1 MTTYNTQQLQ
11 EIDGLHHIHP
21 FTDHKALMEKGTRV
35 ITKADGVY
43 LWDSDG
49 NKILDGM
56 AGLWCV
62 NIGYGRQELVDAA
75 TNQMRELP
83 YYNNFFQT
91 THPPAIE
98 LSKVLV
104 DISPPQF
111 NHVFFTNSGSEA
123 NDTMVRM
130 VRHFWSL
137 EGKPEKTVIISRE
150 NAYHGSTMGALTF
163 MGIKDRRDP
172 FGPLIPK
179 VKFIKYNEE
188 EDLNK
193 MREEAKILKKP
204 FRYNRMW
211 REKNSKDAPQNIKPV
226 IRIKSPIKGET
237 IIEDIIQGTIKV
249 SNQEIDDF
257 IILRS
262 DGTPTYMLS
271 VVVDDYDMK
280 VTHLIRGHDHL
291 TNTFRQN
298 VIYEAMQWNKPITAH
313 IPLIL
318 GSDGSKMSKRH
329 GAIDVEEY
337 KIKGIL
343 PNALINYMLRLGWS
357 HGDDE
362 IISLEN
368 AIKWFSLE
376 KIGKSPA
383 KFDNEKLIS
392 VNSHYIKELNN
403 DEIIKFLESYY
414 ISKYKIKIDEISI
427 KRLNLG
433 LDDIKSRSRDLNQ
446 LAEMSLFYCSK
457 FPLSISKKAQKYIKK
472 VDKTIFKDLLVVL
485 GNTENDFKK
494 QKIEEIMSKFLIE
507 KGLKL
512 SDIIQYIRA
521 MITGLDVSPRIYD
534 IMEILGFLEIKKR
547 IENFIHG

>member
-1 MTTYNTQQLQ
+1 MKTVTRFAPSPTGNFHIGSARTALFNWLFAKNTKGKFLLRI
-11 EIDGLHHIHP
+11 ED
-21 FTDHKALMEKGTRV
+21 TDKARS
-35 ITKADGVY
+35 TKE
-43 LWDSDG
+43 SI
-49 NKILDGM
+49 NKILDGLKWLNLDWNNEIIYQSKKQKRHREI
-56 AGLWCV
+56 AEELLKKGL
-62 NIGYGRQELVDAA
+62 
-75 TNQMRELP
+75 
-83 YYNNFFQT
+83 
-91 THPPAIE
+91 
-98 LSKVLV
+98 
-104 DISPPQF
+104 
-111 NHVFFTNSGSEA
+111 
-123 NDTMVRM
+123 
-130 VRHFWSL
+130 
-137 EGKPEKTVIISRE
+137 
-150 NAYHGSTMGALTF
+150 AYKCFCS
-163 MGIKDRRDP
+163 
-172 FGPLIPK
+172 
-179 VKFIKYNEE
+179 EE
-188 EDLNK
+188 ELNK

-211 REKNSKDAPQNIKPV
+211 REKNPKESPKNIKPV

-237 IIEDIIQGTIKV
+237 KIDDIIQGTIRV
-249 SNQEIDDF
+249 SNEEMDDF
-257 IILRS
+257 IIMRS

-271 VVVDDYDMK
+271 VVVDDHDMN
-280 VTHLIRGHDHL
+280 VTHIVRGHDHL

-298 VIYEAMQWNKPITAH
+298 VIYDAMKWDKPITSH

-337 KIKGIL
+337 KMKGIL
-343 PNALINYMLRLGWS
+343 PSALINYMLRLGWS

-392 VNSHYIKELNN
+392 VNSHYIKELKN

-414 ISKYKIKIDEISI
+414 SSKYKIKIDEISV

-433 LDDIKSRSRDLNQ
+433 LNDIKLRSRDLNQ

-457 FPLSISKKAQKYIKK
+457 FPLSISKKAEKYIKK
-472 VDKTIFKDLLVVL
+472 ADKTIFTDLLIVL
-485 GNTENDFKK
+485 ENIKNDFKK
-494 QKIEEIMSKFLIE
+494 QKIEEIISKFLIE

-534 IMEILGFLEIKKR
+534 IMEILGFVEIKKR
-547 IENFIHG
+547 IENFING

>member
-1 MTTYNTQQLQ
+1 MKIVTRFAPSPTGN
-11 EIDGLHHIHP
+11 LHIGSARTAL
-21 FTDHKALMEKGTRV
+21 FNWLFAKNIKGKFLLRIEDTDKVRS
-35 ITKADGVY
+35 TKE
-43 LWDSDG
+43 SI
-49 NKILDGM
+49 NKILDGLTWLNLQWDDQIIYQSKNQKRHKEV
-56 AGLWCV
+56 AEELLKKGL
-62 NIGYGRQELVDAA
+62 
-75 TNQMRELP
+75 
-83 YYNNFFQT
+83 
-91 THPPAIE
+91 
-98 LSKVLV
+98 
-104 DISPPQF
+104 
-111 NHVFFTNSGSEA
+111 
-123 NDTMVRM
+123 
-130 VRHFWSL
+130 
-137 EGKPEKTVIISRE
+137 
-150 NAYHGSTMGALTF
+150 AYKCFCS
-163 MGIKDRRDP
+163 
-172 FGPLIPK
+172 
-179 VKFIKYNEE
+179 E

-249 SNQEIDDF
+249 SNEEIDDF
-257 IILRS
+257 IIFRS
-262 DGTPTYMLS
+262 DETPTYMLS

-337 KIKGIL
+337 KTKGIL

-403 DEIIKFLESYY
+403 DKIIKFLESYY

-457 FPLSISKKAQKYIKK
+457 FPLSISKKAQKYIKI

-485 GNTENDFKK
+485 GNIENDFKK

>member
-1 MTTYNTQQLQ
+1 MKIVTRFAPSPTGNLHIGSARTALFNWLFAKNIKGKFLLRI
-11 EIDGLHHIHP
+11 EDTDKVRSTKESIHKIFDGLTWLNLQWDDEIIYQSKNQKR
-21 FTDHKALMEKGTRV
+21 HKEIVKELLKKGLAY
-35 ITKADGVY
+35 K
-43 LWDSDG
+43 
-49 NKILDGM
+49 
-56 AGLWCV
+56 C
-62 NIGYGRQELVDAA
+62 
-75 TNQMRELP
+75 
-83 YYNNFFQT
+83 FC
-91 THPPAIE
+91 
-98 LSKVLV
+98 SK
-104 DISPPQF
+104 
-111 NHVFFTNSGSEA
+111 
-123 NDTMVRM
+123 
-130 VRHFWSL
+130 
-137 EGKPEKTVIISRE
+137 
-150 NAYHGSTMGALTF
+150 
-163 MGIKDRRDP
+163 
-172 FGPLIPK
+172 
-179 VKFIKYNEE
+179 

-271 VVVDDYDMK
+271 VIVDDYDMK

-337 KIKGIL
+337 KTKGIL

-403 DEIIKFLESYY
+403 DKIIKFLESYY

>member
-1 MTTYNTQQLQ
+1 MKIVTRFAPSPTGN
-11 EIDGLHHIHP
+11 LHIGSARTAL
-21 FTDHKALMEKGTRV
+21 FNWLFAKNIKGKFLLRIEDTDKVRS
-35 ITKADGVY
+35 TKE
-43 LWDSDG
+43 SI
-49 NKILDGM
+49 NKILDGLTWLNLQWDDEIIYQSKNQKRHKEV
-56 AGLWCV
+56 AEELLKKGL
-62 NIGYGRQELVDAA
+62 
-75 TNQMRELP
+75 
-83 YYNNFFQT
+83 
-91 THPPAIE
+91 
-98 LSKVLV
+98 
-104 DISPPQF
+104 
-111 NHVFFTNSGSEA
+111 
-123 NDTMVRM
+123 
-130 VRHFWSL
+130 
-137 EGKPEKTVIISRE
+137 
-150 NAYHGSTMGALTF
+150 AYKCFCS
-163 MGIKDRRDP
+163 
-172 FGPLIPK
+172 
-179 VKFIKYNEE
+179 E

-211 REKNSKDAPQNIKPV
+211 REKNPKDAPQNIKPV

-249 SNQEIDDF
+249 SNEEIDDF

-337 KIKGIL
+337 KTKGIL

-403 DEIIKFLESYY
+403 DKIIKFLESYY

-457 FPLSISKKAQKYIKK
+457 FPLSISKKAQKYIKI

-485 GNTENDFKK
+485 GNIENDFKK

>member
-1 MTTYNTQQLQ
+1 MKIVTRFAPSPTGN
-11 EIDGLHHIHP
+11 LHIGSARTAL
-21 FTDHKALMEKGTRV
+21 FNWLFAKNIKGKFLLRIEDTDKVRS
-35 ITKADGVY
+35 TKE
-43 LWDSDG
+43 SI
-49 NKILDGM
+49 NKILDGLTWLNLQWDDQIIYQSKNQKRHKEV
-56 AGLWCV
+56 AEELLKKGL
-62 NIGYGRQELVDAA
+62 
-75 TNQMRELP
+75 
-83 YYNNFFQT
+83 
-91 THPPAIE
+91 
-98 LSKVLV
+98 
-104 DISPPQF
+104 
-111 NHVFFTNSGSEA
+111 
-123 NDTMVRM
+123 
-130 VRHFWSL
+130 
-137 EGKPEKTVIISRE
+137 
-150 NAYHGSTMGALTF
+150 AYKCFCS
-163 MGIKDRRDP
+163 
-172 FGPLIPK
+172 
-179 VKFIKYNEE
+179 E

-249 SNQEIDDF
+249 SNEEIDDF

-337 KIKGIL
+337 KTKGIL

-403 DEIIKFLESYY
+403 DKIIKFLESYY

>member
-1 MTTYNTQQLQ
+1 MKIVTRFAPSPTGN
-11 EIDGLHHIHP
+11 LHIGSARTALFNWLFAKNIKGKFLLRIEDTDKVRSTKESIH
-21 FTDHKALMEKGTRV
+21 
-35 ITKADGVY
+35 
-43 LWDSDG
+43 
-49 NKILDGM
+49 KILDGL
-56 AGLWCV
+56 AWLNLQWDDEIIYQSKNQKRHKEVAEELLKKGL
-62 NIGYGRQELVDAA
+62 
-75 TNQMRELP
+75 
-83 YYNNFFQT
+83 
-91 THPPAIE
+91 
-98 LSKVLV
+98 
-104 DISPPQF
+104 
-111 NHVFFTNSGSEA
+111 
-123 NDTMVRM
+123 
-130 VRHFWSL
+130 
-137 EGKPEKTVIISRE
+137 
-150 NAYHGSTMGALTF
+150 AYKCFCS
-163 MGIKDRRDP
+163 
-172 FGPLIPK
+172 
-179 VKFIKYNEE
+179 E

-249 SNQEIDDF
+249 SNEEIDDF

-337 KIKGIL
+337 KTKGIL

>member
-1 MTTYNTQQLQ
+1 MKIVTRFAPSPTGN
-11 EIDGLHHIHP
+11 LHIGSARTAL
-21 FTDHKALMEKGTRV
+21 FNWLFAKNIKGKFLLRIEDTDKVRS
-35 ITKADGVY
+35 TKE
-43 LWDSDG
+43 SI
-49 NKILDGM
+49 NKILDGLTWLNLQWDDQIIYQSKNQKRHKEV
-56 AGLWCV
+56 AEELLKKGL
-62 NIGYGRQELVDAA
+62 
-75 TNQMRELP
+75 
-83 YYNNFFQT
+83 
-91 THPPAIE
+91 
-98 LSKVLV
+98 
-104 DISPPQF
+104 
-111 NHVFFTNSGSEA
+111 
-123 NDTMVRM
+123 
-130 VRHFWSL
+130 
-137 EGKPEKTVIISRE
+137 
-150 NAYHGSTMGALTF
+150 AYKCFCS
-163 MGIKDRRDP
+163 
-172 FGPLIPK
+172 
-179 VKFIKYNEE
+179 E

-249 SNQEIDDF
+249 SNEEIDDF

-298 VIYEAMQWNKPITAH
+298 VIYEAMKWNKPITAH

-337 KIKGIL
+337 KTKGIL

>member
-1 MTTYNTQQLQ
+1 MKTVTRFAPSPTGNLHIGSARTALFNWLFAKNTKGKFLLRI
-11 EIDGLHHIHP
+11 ED
-21 FTDHKALMEKGTRV
+21 TDKVRS
-35 ITKADGVY
+35 TKE
-43 LWDSDG
+43 SIK
-49 NKILDGM
+49 KILDGLKWLDLKWNDEIIYQSLNQLRHKQVTEQLLEK
-56 AGLWCV
+56 GL
-62 NIGYGRQELVDAA
+62 
-75 TNQMRELP
+75 
-83 YYNNFFQT
+83 
-91 THPPAIE
+91 
-98 LSKVLV
+98 
-104 DISPPQF
+104 
-111 NHVFFTNSGSEA
+111 
-123 NDTMVRM
+123 
-130 VRHFWSL
+130 
-137 EGKPEKTVIISRE
+137 
-150 NAYHGSTMGALTF
+150 AYKCFCS
-163 MGIKDRRDP
+163 
-172 FGPLIPK
+172 
-179 VKFIKYNEE
+179 E

-211 REKNSKDAPQNIKPV
+211 REKDPKDAPQNIEPV
-226 IRIKSPIKGET
+226 IRIKAPIKGESV
-237 IIEDIIQGTIKV
+237 IDDIIQGTIKV
-249 SNQEIDDF
+249 SNEEMDDF
-257 IILRS
+257 IIMRS

-271 VVVDDYDMK
+271 VVVDDYDMN
-280 VTHLIRGHDHL
+280 VTHIVRGHDHL

-298 VIYEAMQWNKPITAH
+298 VIYEAMQWDKPITAH
-313 IPLIL
+313 IPLIH
-318 GSDGSKMSKRH
+318 GPDGSKMSKRH

-337 KIKGIL
+337 KNKGIL

-403 DEIIKFLESYY
+403 DKIIKFLESYY
-414 ISKYKIKIDEISI
+414 TSKYKIKIDEISI

-433 LDDIKSRSRDLNQ
+433 LNNIKLRSRDLNQ

-485 GNTENDFKK
+485 GDIENDFKK
-494 QKIEEIMSKFLIE
+494 QKIEEIISKFLIE

-534 IMEILGFLEIKKR
+534 IMEILGYIEIKRR
-547 IENFIHG
+547 IEYFIDADNRLLEEIF

>member
-1 MTTYNTQQLQ
+1 MKIVTRFAPSPTGN
-11 EIDGLHHIHP
+11 LHIGSARTAL
-21 FTDHKALMEKGTRV
+21 FNWLFAKNIKGKFLLRIEDTDKVRS
-35 ITKADGVY
+35 TKE
-43 LWDSDG
+43 SI
-49 NKILDGM
+49 NKILDGLTWLNLQWDDQIIYQSKNQKRHKEV
-56 AGLWCV
+56 AEELLKKGL
-62 NIGYGRQELVDAA
+62 
-75 TNQMRELP
+75 
-83 YYNNFFQT
+83 
-91 THPPAIE
+91 
-98 LSKVLV
+98 
-104 DISPPQF
+104 
-111 NHVFFTNSGSEA
+111 
-123 NDTMVRM
+123 
-130 VRHFWSL
+130 
-137 EGKPEKTVIISRE
+137 
-150 NAYHGSTMGALTF
+150 AYKCFCS
-163 MGIKDRRDP
+163 
-172 FGPLIPK
+172 
-179 VKFIKYNEE
+179 E
-188 EDLNK
+188 EDLDK

-237 IIEDIIQGTIKV
+237 VIKDIIQGTIKV
-249 SNQEIDDF
+249 SNEEIDDF

-262 DGTPTYMLS
+262 NETPTYMLS

-298 VIYEAMQWNKPITAH
+298 VIYEAMQWNKPTTAH

-318 GSDGSKMSKRH
+318 GLDGSKMSKRH

-337 KIKGIL
+337 KTKGIL

-403 DEIIKFLESYY
+403 DEIIKFLKSYY

>member
-1 MTTYNTQQLQ
+1 MKIVTRFAPSPTGN
-11 EIDGLHHIHP
+11 LHIGSARTAL
-21 FTDHKALMEKGTRV
+21 FNWLFAKNIKGKFLLRIEDTDKVRS
-35 ITKADGVY
+35 TKE
-43 LWDSDG
+43 SI
-49 NKILDGM
+49 NKILDGLTWLNLQWDDQIIYQSKNQKRHKEV
-56 AGLWCV
+56 AEELLKKGL
-62 NIGYGRQELVDAA
+62 
-75 TNQMRELP
+75 
-83 YYNNFFQT
+83 
-91 THPPAIE
+91 
-98 LSKVLV
+98 
-104 DISPPQF
+104 
-111 NHVFFTNSGSEA
+111 
-123 NDTMVRM
+123 
-130 VRHFWSL
+130 
-137 EGKPEKTVIISRE
+137 
-150 NAYHGSTMGALTF
+150 AYKCFCS
-163 MGIKDRRDP
+163 
-172 FGPLIPK
+172 
-179 VKFIKYNEE
+179 E
-188 EDLNK
+188 EDLSK

-249 SNQEIDDF
+249 SNEEIDDF

-337 KIKGIL
+337 KTKGIL

-403 DEIIKFLESYY
+403 DKIIKFLESYY

-485 GNTENDFKK
+485 GNIENDFKK

>member
-1 MTTYNTQQLQ
+1 MKIVTRFAPSPTGN
-11 EIDGLHHIHP
+11 LHIGSARTALFNWLFAKNIKGKFLLRIEDTDKVRSTKESIH
-21 FTDHKALMEKGTRV
+21 
-35 ITKADGVY
+35 
-43 LWDSDG
+43 
-49 NKILDGM
+49 KILDGL
-56 AGLWCV
+56 AWLNLQWDDEIIYQSKNQKRHKEVAEELLKKGL
-62 NIGYGRQELVDAA
+62 
-75 TNQMRELP
+75 
-83 YYNNFFQT
+83 
-91 THPPAIE
+91 
-98 LSKVLV
+98 
-104 DISPPQF
+104 
-111 NHVFFTNSGSEA
+111 
-123 NDTMVRM
+123 
-130 VRHFWSL
+130 
-137 EGKPEKTVIISRE
+137 
-150 NAYHGSTMGALTF
+150 AYKCFCS
-163 MGIKDRRDP
+163 
-172 FGPLIPK
+172 
-179 VKFIKYNEE
+179 E

-337 KIKGIL
+337 KTKGIL

-403 DEIIKFLESYY
+403 DKIIKFLESYY

-457 FPLSISKKAQKYIKK
+457 FPLSISKKAQKYIKN

>member
-1 MTTYNTQQLQ
+1 MKIVTRFAPSPTGN
-11 EIDGLHHIHP
+11 LHIGSARTAL
-21 FTDHKALMEKGTRV
+21 FNWLFAKNIKGKFLLRIEDTDKVRS
-35 ITKADGVY
+35 TKE
-43 LWDSDG
+43 SI
-49 NKILDGM
+49 NKILDGLTWLSLQWDDEIIYQSKNQKRHKEV
-56 AGLWCV
+56 AEELLKKGL
-62 NIGYGRQELVDAA
+62 
-75 TNQMRELP
+75 
-83 YYNNFFQT
+83 
-91 THPPAIE
+91 
-98 LSKVLV
+98 
-104 DISPPQF
+104 
-111 NHVFFTNSGSEA
+111 
-123 NDTMVRM
+123 
-130 VRHFWSL
+130 
-137 EGKPEKTVIISRE
+137 
-150 NAYHGSTMGALTF
+150 AYKCFCS
-163 MGIKDRRDP
+163 
-172 FGPLIPK
+172 
-179 VKFIKYNEE
+179 E
-188 EDLNK
+188 EDLDK

-211 REKNSKDAPQNIKPV
+211 REKNPKDAPQNIKPV

-237 IIEDIIQGTIKV
+237 IIDDIIQGTIKV
-249 SNQEIDDF
+249 SNEEIDDF

-262 DGTPTYMLS
+262 DETPTYMLS

-298 VIYEAMQWNKPITAH
+298 VIYEAMKWNKPITAH

-337 KIKGIL
+337 KTKGIL
-343 PNALINYMLRLGWS
+343 PIALINYMLRLGWS

-446 LAEMSLFYCSK
+446 LAEMSLFYSSK

-547 IENFIHG
+547 IENFIHGEKS

>member
-1 MTTYNTQQLQ
+1 MKIVTRFAPSPTGN
-11 EIDGLHHIHP
+11 LHIGSARTALFNWLFAKNIKGKFLLRIEDTDKVRSTKESIH
-21 FTDHKALMEKGTRV
+21 
-35 ITKADGVY
+35 
-43 LWDSDG
+43 
-49 NKILDGM
+49 KILDGLTWLNLQWDDQIIYQSKNQKRHKEI
-56 AGLWCV
+56 AEELLKKGL
-62 NIGYGRQELVDAA
+62 
-75 TNQMRELP
+75 
-83 YYNNFFQT
+83 
-91 THPPAIE
+91 
-98 LSKVLV
+98 
-104 DISPPQF
+104 
-111 NHVFFTNSGSEA
+111 
-123 NDTMVRM
+123 
-130 VRHFWSL
+130 
-137 EGKPEKTVIISRE
+137 
-150 NAYHGSTMGALTF
+150 AYKCFCS
-163 MGIKDRRDP
+163 
-172 FGPLIPK
+172 
-179 VKFIKYNEE
+179 E

-249 SNQEIDDF
+249 SNEEIDDF

-271 VVVDDYDMK
+271 VIVDDYDMK

-337 KIKGIL
+337 KTKGIL

-403 DEIIKFLESYY
+403 DKIIKFLESYY

-457 FPLSISKKAQKYIKK
+457 FPLSISKKAQKYIKI

-485 GNTENDFKK
+485 GNIENDFKK

>member
-1 MTTYNTQQLQ
+1 MKIVTRFAPSPTGN
-11 EIDGLHHIHP
+11 LHIGSARTAL
-21 FTDHKALMEKGTRV
+21 FNWLFAKNIKGKFLLRIEDTDKVRS
-35 ITKADGVY
+35 TKE
-43 LWDSDG
+43 SI
-49 NKILDGM
+49 NKILDGLTWLNLQWDDQIIYQSKNQKRHKEV
-56 AGLWCV
+56 AEELLKKGL
-62 NIGYGRQELVDAA
+62 
-75 TNQMRELP
+75 
-83 YYNNFFQT
+83 
-91 THPPAIE
+91 
-98 LSKVLV
+98 
-104 DISPPQF
+104 
-111 NHVFFTNSGSEA
+111 
-123 NDTMVRM
+123 
-130 VRHFWSL
+130 
-137 EGKPEKTVIISRE
+137 
-150 NAYHGSTMGALTF
+150 AYKCFCS
-163 MGIKDRRDP
+163 
-172 FGPLIPK
+172 
-179 VKFIKYNEE
+179 E
-188 EDLNK
+188 EDLDK

-211 REKNSKDAPQNIKPV
+211 REKNPKDAPQNIKPV

-249 SNQEIDDF
+249 SNEEIDDF

-337 KIKGIL
+337 KTKGIL

-446 LAEMSLFYCSK
+446 LAEMSLFYCNK

>member
-1 MTTYNTQQLQ
+1 MKIVTRFAPSPTGN
-11 EIDGLHHIHP
+11 LHIGSARTAL
-21 FTDHKALMEKGTRV
+21 FNWLFAKNIKGKFLLRIEDTDKVRS
-35 ITKADGVY
+35 TKE
-43 LWDSDG
+43 SI
-49 NKILDGM
+49 NKILDGLTWLNLQWDDQIIYQSKNQKRHKEV
-56 AGLWCV
+56 AEELLKKGL
-62 NIGYGRQELVDAA
+62 
-75 TNQMRELP
+75 
-83 YYNNFFQT
+83 
-91 THPPAIE
+91 
-98 LSKVLV
+98 
-104 DISPPQF
+104 
-111 NHVFFTNSGSEA
+111 
-123 NDTMVRM
+123 
-130 VRHFWSL
+130 
-137 EGKPEKTVIISRE
+137 
-150 NAYHGSTMGALTF
+150 AYKCFCS
-163 MGIKDRRDP
+163 
-172 FGPLIPK
+172 
-179 VKFIKYNEE
+179 E

-271 VVVDDYDMK
+271 VIVDDYDMK

-337 KIKGIL
+337 KTKGIL

-403 DEIIKFLESYY
+403 DKIIKFLESYY

-547 IENFIHG
+547 IESFVHG

>member
-1 MTTYNTQQLQ
+1 MKIVTRFAPSPTGN
-11 EIDGLHHIHP
+11 LHIGSARTAL
-21 FTDHKALMEKGTRV
+21 FNWLFAKNIKGKFLLRIEDTDKVRS
-35 ITKADGVY
+35 TKE
-43 LWDSDG
+43 SI
-49 NKILDGM
+49 NKILDGLTWLNLQWDDEIIYQSKNQKRHKEV
-56 AGLWCV
+56 AEELLKKGL
-62 NIGYGRQELVDAA
+62 
-75 TNQMRELP
+75 
-83 YYNNFFQT
+83 
-91 THPPAIE
+91 
-98 LSKVLV
+98 
-104 DISPPQF
+104 
-111 NHVFFTNSGSEA
+111 
-123 NDTMVRM
+123 
-130 VRHFWSL
+130 
-137 EGKPEKTVIISRE
+137 
-150 NAYHGSTMGALTF
+150 AYKCFCS
-163 MGIKDRRDP
+163 
-172 FGPLIPK
+172 
-179 VKFIKYNEE
+179 E

-249 SNQEIDDF
+249 SNEEIDDF

-337 KIKGIL
+337 KTKGIL

-403 DEIIKFLESYY
+403 DKIIKFLESYY

-457 FPLSISKKAQKYIKK
+457 FPLSISKKAQKYIKI

-485 GNTENDFKK
+485 GNIENDFKK